1 MNDEI
6 IKIKI
11 WGRELPIK
19 IIYDCFE
26 GEEITEIQKETL
38 SDFFEHKD
46 AILDSAY
53 EKLKQFCLY
62 EYTEYY
68 DLFSENV
75 FKVAKPNALYIKRSI
90 TKKHVIGLL
99 CAFRPY
105 EEHGLAIYI
114 EDCKPVKIGHQDIIL

>member
-11 WGRELPIK
+11 WGRVLPIK

-26 GEEITEIQKETL
+26 GEEISEIQKETL
-38 SDFFEHKD
+38 STFMENKD
-46 AILDSAY
+46 SILDSAY
-53 EKLKQFCLY
+53 ERLKQFCLY
-62 EYTEYY
+62 EYTEWY
-68 DLFSENV
+68 DLFCEDV
-75 FKVAKPNALYIKRSI
+75 FKIAMPNALYIKRSI

-99 CAFRPY
+99 CAFRPS

-114 EDCKPVKIGHQDIIL
+114 EDGRPIKIGHQDIIL